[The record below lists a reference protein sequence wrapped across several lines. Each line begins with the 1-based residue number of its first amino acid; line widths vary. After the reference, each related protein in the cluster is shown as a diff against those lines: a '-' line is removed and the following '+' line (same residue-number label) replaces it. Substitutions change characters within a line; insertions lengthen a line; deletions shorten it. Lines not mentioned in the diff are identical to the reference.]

1 MTEGILDTSI
11 LIDRERIESTELP
24 DEQLITT
31 ITLAELSTGPLVAST
46 EEERARRQ
54 LRLQRAETDFDPLQF
69 DASAALMFGQVS
81 ASLRR
86 AGRKA
91 KARTFD
97 ALIAAIA
104 LANGLPVFTCNPDD
118 FEHIDGLRV
127 IPVRRRS

>member
-1 MTEGILDTSI
+1 MSEGILDTSI
-11 LIDRERIESTELP
+11 LIDRERIDSSELP

-31 ITLAELSTGPLVAST
+31 ITLAELSAGPLVAST
-46 EEERARRQ
+46 DQERARRQ

-86 AGRKA
+86 ARRKA
-91 KARTFD
+91 MARTFD

-104 LANGLPVFTCNPDD
+104 LAHGLPVYTCNPDD
-118 FEHIDGLRV
+118 FGHIDGLQV
-127 IPVRRRS
+127 IPVRRR